1 MPRSGFVYSV
11 QGQDYQAASDA
22 RFAVAARHSRR
33 IRFLRKA
40 VPAAVAAALLMIAL
54 TSIFNPFRILAKLP
68 LEVDNLVVSGTRI
81 TMESPHLAGF
91 TPDQRP
97 YELWA
102 KTATQDVT
110 KPTHVELKELRAK
123 VQMEDK
129 SGLTMDATS
138 GLFDTKSQVLNL
150 TDHIFLQ
157 SSTGYEARLTQ
168 ARVDMANG
176 TVTSDQPVAVKLLNG
191 TLDAQRLEITENGEL
206 VRFDGGVSMV
216 LVLDEAAKSGAAN
229 SGSAAPASAAA
240 THDADAR

>member
-1 MPRSGFVYSV
+1 MYSV
-11 QGQDYQAASDA
+11 QGQNYQAISDA

-33 IRFLRKA
+33 VRFLRKA
-40 VPAAVAAALLMIAL
+40 VPAAVVGALLMIAL
-54 TSIFNPFRILAKLP
+54 ASIFNPFRILAKLP

-91 TPDQRP
+91 TPDKRP

-110 KPTHVELKELRAK
+110 KPTNVELKELRAK

-150 TDHIFLQ
+150 SDYIFLQ

-168 ARVDMANG
+168 ARVDMAKG

-191 TLDAQRLEITENGEL
+191 TLDAQRLEITDNGEL
-206 VRFDGGVSMV
+206 VRFDGGVSMI

-229 SGSAAPASAAA
+229 SGSAEPADTTA